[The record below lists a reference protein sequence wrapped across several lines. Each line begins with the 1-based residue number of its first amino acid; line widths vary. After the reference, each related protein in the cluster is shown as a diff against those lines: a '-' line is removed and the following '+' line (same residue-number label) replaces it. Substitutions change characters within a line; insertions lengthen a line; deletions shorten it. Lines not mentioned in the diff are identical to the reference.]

1 MVSLAVHPNVV
12 PPSLFIYIQNRKRFE
27 IISTTDFLI
36 CTKIK
41 FRDSNETDK
50 AETSFAFVGP
60 ANPEPP

>member
-41 FRDSNETDK
+41 FRDSNETD
-50 AETSFAFVGP
+50 T
-60 ANPEPP
+60 